1 MPKKQHKRHKDDAVS
16 VLEVLAAKQQ
26 EETEDAED
34 ERVDPLFPAMLMEL
48 LPGGMD
54 LAEVRKLL
62 EAGADVEVVNEAFG
76 TPLVYAC
83 SQCTMGNGHFKPQY
97 EALVRLL
104 LSFGA
109 DANRPVWKGH
119 ARDTPLCRAS
129 VAGNVNVVRLLLDHG
144 ASVDLAGA
152 NGTTTP
158 LCVACDVV
166 QTRARHDFLLPVIRL
181 LLERGANLDVLSNR
195 TVGRRETQR
204 RLTVFQMVR
213 YFGRPVLRKVVRA
226 HLARTIRLTAKRSK
240 IMAPHVAR
248 FLV

>member
-1 MPKKQHKRHKDDAVS
+1 MPKKQQKRHKDDAVS

-34 ERVDPLFPAMLMEL
+34 ERVDPLFPAMLSGL
-48 LPGGMD
+48 SPGGGMD
-54 LAEVRKLL
+54 LAEVRRLL

-83 SQCTMGNGHFKPQY
+83 SQCAMQGHFKPQY

-109 DANRPVWKGH
+109 DANRPVWQGH
-119 ARDTPLCRAS
+119 ARATPLCKAS
-129 VAGNVNVVRLLLDHG
+129 GAGHVEVVRLLLDHG

-152 NGTTTP
+152 NGTP

-166 QTRARHDFLLPVIRL
+166 QTRARHEYLLPVIRL
-181 LLERGANLDVLSNR
+181 LLERGASLDVLSNR
-195 TVGRRETQR
+195 SVGRRETQR

-213 YFGRPVLRKVVRA
+213 YFGRPVLRKLLRA

>member
-1 MPKKQHKRHKDDAVS
+1 MPKKQQKRHKDDAVS
-16 VLEVLAAKQQ
+16 VLEVLAASSKRRR
-26 EETEDAED
+26 DAED
-34 ERVDPLFPAMLMEL
+34 ERVDPLFPEMLMEL

-54 LAEVRKLL
+54 LAEIRRLL
-62 EAGADVEVVNEAFG
+62 EGGADVEVVNEAFG

-83 SQCTMGNGHFKPQY
+83 SQCTMHGQCKPQY

-152 NGTTTP
+152 NGTP

-166 QTRARHDFLLPVIRL
+166 QTRARHEYLLPVIRL

-195 TVGRRETQR
+195 SVGRRETQR

-213 YFGRPVLRKVVRA
+213 YFGRPVLRKLLRA

>member
-1 MPKKQHKRHKDDAVS
+1 MPQKQQKTRKDDTVS
-16 VLEVLAAKQQ
+16 VLQVLDKHYSAS
-26 EETEDAED
+26 DD
-34 ERVDPLFPAMLMEL
+34 DSVDPLFPEMLKEL
-48 LPGGMD
+48 LPGGTGMD
-54 LAEVRKLL
+54 LAAVRKLL
-62 EAGADVEVVNEAFG
+62 EAGADVEVVNPTFG
-76 TPLVYAC
+76 TPLLYAC

-119 ARDTPLCRAS
+119 ARDTPLCKAS
-129 VAGNVNVVRLLLDHG
+129 GAGHVEVVRLLLDHG

-152 NGTTTP
+152 NGTP

-166 QTRARHDFLLPVIRL
+166 QTRARHEYLLPVIRL
-181 LLERGANLDVLSNR
+181 LLERGASLDVLSNR
-195 TVGRRETQR
+195 SVGRRETQR

-213 YFGRPVLRKVVRA
+213 YFGRPVLRKLLRA

-240 IMAPHVAR
+240 LMAPHVAR

>member
-1 MPKKQHKRHKDDAVS
+1 MPKKQQKRHKDDAVS
-16 VLEVLAAKQQ
+16 VLEVLAAEQQ
-26 EETEDAED
+26 KETEDAED
-34 ERVDPLFPAMLMEL
+34 ERVDPLFPAMLSGL
-48 LPGGMD
+48 SPGGGMD
-54 LAEVRKLL
+54 LAEVRRLL

-83 SQCTMGNGHFKPQY
+83 SQCTMHGQCKPQY

-109 DANRPVWKGH
+109 DANRPVWQGH
-119 ARDTPLCRAS
+119 ARATPLCKAS
-129 VAGNVNVVRLLLDHG
+129 GAGHVNVVRLLLDHG

-152 NGTTTP
+152 NGTP

-166 QTRARHDFLLPVIRL
+166 QTRARHDDHLLPVIRL
-181 LLERGANLDVLSNR
+181 LLERGASLDVLSNR
-195 TVGRRETQR
+195 SVGRRETQR

-213 YFGRPVLRKVVRA
+213 LFGRPVLRKLLRA
-226 HLARTIRLTAKRSK
+226 HLARKIRLTAKRSK

>member
-1 MPKKQHKRHKDDAVS
+1 MPKKQSKTRKDDAVS
-16 VLEVLAAKQQ
+16 VLQVLDKHYSASD
-26 EETEDAED
+26 E
-34 ERVDPLFPAMLMEL
+34 ERVDPLFPAMLSEL
-48 LPGGMD
+48 SPGGRMD
-54 LAEVRKLL
+54 LAEIRRLL

-83 SQCTMGNGHFKPQY
+83 SQCTMPGHCKPQY
-97 EALVRLL
+97 EALVHLL

-109 DANRPVWKGH
+109 DANRPVWQGH
-119 ARDTPLCRAS
+119 ARATPLCKAS
-129 VAGNVNVVRLLLDHG
+129 GAGHVNVVRLLLDHG

-152 NGTTTP
+152 NGTP

-166 QTRARHDFLLPVIRL
+166 QTRARHDHLLPVIRL
-181 LLERGANLDVLSNR
+181 LLERGASLDVLSNR
-195 TVGRRETQR
+195 SVGRRETQR

-213 YFGRPVLRKVVRA
+213 FFGRPVLRKLLRA
-226 HLARTIRLTAKRSK
+226 HLARAIRLTARGSK

>member
-1 MPKKQHKRHKDDAVS
+1 MPTQQSKTRKDGAVY
-16 VLEVLAAKQQ
+16 VLQVLDKHYSASD
-26 EETEDAED
+26 E
-34 ERVDPLFPAMLMEL
+34 ERVDPLFPAMLSGL
-48 LPGGMD
+48 SPGGGMD
-54 LAEVRKLL
+54 LAEIRRLL

-83 SQCTMGNGHFKPQY
+83 SQCTMHGHFASLGKY

-109 DANRPVWKGH
+109 DANRPVWQGH
-119 ARDTPLCRAS
+119 ARATPLCKAS
-129 VAGNVNVVRLLLDHG
+129 GAGHVEVVRLLLDHG

-152 NGTTTP
+152 NGTP

-166 QTRARHDFLLPVIRL
+166 QTRARHEYLLPVIRL
-181 LLERGANLDVLSNR
+181 LLERGASLDVLSNR
-195 TVGRRETQR
+195 SVGRRETQR

-213 YFGRPVLRKVVRA
+213 FFGRPVLRKLLRG
-226 HLARTIRLTAKRSK
+226 HLARAIRLTAKRSK

>member
-16 VLEVLAAKQQ
+16 VLEVLGRDSASD
-26 EETEDAED
+26 E
-34 ERVDPLFPAMLMEL
+34 ERVDPLFPEMLMEL

-109 DANRPVWKGH
+109 DANRPVWKGC
-119 ARDTPLCRAS
+119 ARATPLCKAS
-129 VAGNVNVVRLLLDHG
+129 GAGHVEVVRLLLDHG

-152 NGTTTP
+152 NGTP

-166 QTRARHDFLLPVIRL
+166 QTRARHEYLLPVIRL
-181 LLERGANLDVLSNR
+181 LLERGASLDVLSNR
-195 TVGRRETQR
+195 SVGRRETQR

-213 YFGRPVLRKVVRA
+213 FFGRPVLRKLLRG
-226 HLARTIRLTAKRSK
+226 HLARAIRLTAKRSK

>member
-1 MPKKQHKRHKDDAVS
+1 MPKKQSKTRKDDAVS
-16 VLEVLAAKQQ
+16 VLQVLDKHYSASD
-26 EETEDAED
+26 E
-34 ERVDPLFPAMLMEL
+34 ERVDPLFPAMLSGL
-48 LPGGMD
+48 SPGGMD
-54 LAEVRKLL
+54 LAAIRKLL

-83 SQCTMGNGHFKPQY
+83 SQCAMHGQFKPQY

-109 DANRPVWKGH
+109 DANRPVWQGH
-119 ARDTPLCRAS
+119 ARATPLCKAS
-129 VAGNVNVVRLLLDHG
+129 GAGHVEVVRLLLDHG

-152 NGTTTP
+152 NGTP

-166 QTRARHDFLLPVIRL
+166 QTRARHDHLLPVIRL
-181 LLERGANLDVLSNR
+181 LLERGASLDVLSNR
-195 TVGRRETQR
+195 SVGRRETQR

-213 YFGRPVLRKVVRA
+213 FFGRPVLRKLLRA
-226 HLARTIRLTAKRSK
+226 HLARAIRLTAKRSK
-240 IMAPHVAR
+240 IVAPHVAR

>member
-1 MPKKQHKRHKDDAVS
+1 MPKKQSKRHKDDAVS
-16 VLEVLAAKQQ
+16 VLEVLGRDSASD
-26 EETEDAED
+26 EEP
-34 ERVDPLFPAMLMEL
+34 VDPLFPAMLKEL
-48 LPGGMD
+48 SPGGGMD
-54 LAEVRKLL
+54 LAEIRKLL

-83 SQCTMGNGHFKPQY
+83 SQCAMQGQCKPQY

-158 LCVACDVV
+158 LCVACEVV
-166 QTRARHDFLLPVIRL
+166 QTRARHDHLLPVIRL

-195 TVGRRETQR
+195 SVGRRETQR

-213 YFGRPVLRKVVRA
+213 YFGRPVLRKLLRA

>member
-1 MPKKQHKRHKDDAVS
+1 MPQKQQKKHKDDAVS

-26 EETEDAED
+26 KETEDAED
-34 ERVDPLFPAMLMEL
+34 ERVDPLFPAMLSGL
-48 LPGGMD
+48 SPGGGMD
-54 LAEVRKLL
+54 LAAIRRLL

-83 SQCTMGNGHFKPQY
+83 SQCTMHGQFKPQY

-104 LSFGA
+104 LSHGA
-109 DANRPVWKGH
+109 DANRPVFQGF
-119 ARDTPLCRAS
+119 ARATPLFRAS
-129 VAGNVNVVRLLLDHG
+129 VTGNVNAVRLLLDHG

-158 LCVACDVV
+158 LCIACEQV
-166 QTRARHDFLLPVIRL
+166 QYLASDHLLPVIRL
-181 LLERGANLDVLSNR
+181 LLERGANLDVPSNR
-195 TVGRRETQR
+195 NVAYHGGQR
-204 RLTVFQMVR
+204 RLTVLQLVR
-213 YFGRPVLRKVVRA
+213 SIGRPVLRKLLRA